1 MSYDRKKK
9 SYKVFTKE
17 LANNLCK
24 RGFRVIGTD
33 INNQKPW
40 LNIFLFDDTEQ
51 LRQAVSE
58 EVNKIKQS
66 K

>member
-1 MSYDRKKK
+1 MNYDRKKRT
-9 SYKVFTKE
+9 YKVFTKE
-17 LANNLCK
+17 LANSLCK
-24 RGFRVIGTD
+24 RGFRVVGTD

-51 LRQAVSE
+51 LREAVNE
-58 EVNKIKQS
+58 EVNKIKQN